1 MHFLLPAKVIPFV
14 FLSSLLSFFSL
25 ADQEYL
31 SFQLRVQEIF
41 SKYKTSIVRVK
52 ATGENTVE
60 GKKTR
65 LLKMGSGFFISKDGH
80 ILTTGLLQNSERV
93 WIEHEKAYFLA
104 EHLGTDSQCN
114 LSLLK
119 TIEKPDNF
127 NFVSLVFVII
137 SLYHKIAI

>member
-1 MHFLLPAKVIPFV
+1 MIESVQFLMNMQILLLPAKVIPFV

-52 ATGENTVE
+52 ATGEHTVE

-80 ILTTGLLQNSERV
+80 VLTTGLSTKRRTGMDR
-93 WIEHEKAYFLA
+93 A
-104 EHLGTDSQCN
+104 
-114 LSLLK
+114 
-119 TIEKPDNF
+119 
-127 NFVSLVFVII
+127 
-137 SLYHKIAI
+137 